1 MASLTA
7 VRHRTSSAR
16 YPGGL
21 GLAETWYVARPVPGT
36 LVAVPGAIF
45 IQAGAVRLILVT
57 G

>member
-1 MASLTA
+1 MPGLT
-7 VRHRTSSAR
+7 
-16 YPGGL
+16 

-45 IQAGAVRLILVT
+45 ILAAAVRLILVT